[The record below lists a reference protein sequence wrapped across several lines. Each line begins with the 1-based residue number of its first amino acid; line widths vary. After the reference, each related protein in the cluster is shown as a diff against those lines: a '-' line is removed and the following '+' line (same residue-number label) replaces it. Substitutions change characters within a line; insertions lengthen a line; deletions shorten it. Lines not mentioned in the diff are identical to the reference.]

1 MNFFDRLFKFDLSLI
16 TGDEVSIMLIG
27 YLIVFLVLAALY
39 IVFLNLPKA
48 LNFVLGLGKSSKA
61 KNESMLDA
69 PTKASAK
76 VKQGDLTGAE
86 SAAITA
92 AIHLFINDNFHD
104 EEDAILTIQKVS
116 RRYSPWSS
124 KIYSVTNYRR

>member
-1 MNFFDRLFKFDLSLI
+1 MDFFDRLFQFDLSLI

-27 YLIVFLVLAALY
+27 YLIVFIVLAALY
-39 IVFLNLPKA
+39 LVFLNVPKV
-48 LNFVLGLGKSSKA
+48 LNFVLGLGKSKA
-61 KNESMLDA
+61 SDEKKLDA
-69 PTKASAK
+69 PAKASAT
-76 VKQGDLTGAE
+76 VKKGELTGAE

>member
-16 TGDEVSIMLIG
+16 TGDEISIMLIG

-48 LNFVLGLGKSSKA
+48 LNFVLGLGTSSKA
-61 KNESMLDA
+61 KNESKLDT
-69 PTKASAK
+69 PSKASAK
-76 VKQGDLTGAE
+76 TTQGELTGAE

-104 EEDAILTIQKVS
+104 DEDAILTIQKVS

>member
-1 MNFFDRLFKFDLSLI
+1 MDFFDRLFQFDLSLI

-27 YLIVFLVLAALY
+27 YLIVFIVLACLY
-39 IVFLNLPKA
+39 LVFLNVPKV
-48 LNFVLGLGKSSKA
+48 LNFVLGFGKSKA
-61 KNESMLDA
+61 KDDKKLDA
-69 PTKASAK
+69 PAKATAT
-76 VKQGDLTGAE
+76 VKKGELTGAE